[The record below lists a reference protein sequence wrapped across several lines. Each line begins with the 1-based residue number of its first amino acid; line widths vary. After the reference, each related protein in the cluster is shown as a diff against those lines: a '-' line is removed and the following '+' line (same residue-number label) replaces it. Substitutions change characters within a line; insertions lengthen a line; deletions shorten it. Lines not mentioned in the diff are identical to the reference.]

1 MRDHSEPILKNCFTL
16 KDPSPTQARSILSTT
31 SSQKW
36 LAIELV
42 PTILYSHA
50 IRSLCYMSEVL
61 STTTLGLRTRICI
74 TGLALPLML
83 GSIACVIV
91 MHHFRGSSLNVGLA
105 LTG

>member
-1 MRDHSEPILKNCFTL
+1 MVLVLP
-16 KDPSPTQARSILSTT
+16 QARLILSTT

-83 GSIACVIV
+83 GSTALRYCYASLLQLE
-91 MHHFRGSSLNVGLA
+91 FRLSVNWINVLRCSEMFVK
-105 LTG
+105 